1 MTAPLEDSVR
11 KIICDSYDARDT
23 CKAIAKKYGIKYRTV
38 VSIVALYRATTRVT
52 ALRKRAGRPRVMNEE
67 MKKFMK
73 GLMDNDISI
82 WLKEIQEMI
91 LGRYGVEVSI
101 TTLQRVKRGLSVGMP
116 DTMISMPDAAAIVEP
131 VVTEPVVISEND
143 RDSLEDFN
151 TSTSDTIEAEEKLKR
166 KALEERRK
174 RDLRRRFF
182 RRSAWQVRKGMRWS
196 KA

>member
-131 VVTEPVVISEND
+131 VVTEPVVTEPVVISEND

-151 TSTSDTIEAEEKLKR
+151 TSTSDTIEAEEGLKKKL
-166 KALEERRK
+166 LEEK
-174 RDLRRRFF
+174 RLAGTEGNEMVE
-182 RRSAWQVRKGMRWS
+182 SVVSVVEKS
-196 KA
+196 